1 MRKTASLIA
10 CFTLAAAAYAYAQ
23 SPNPS
28 APAPSGHTEAQHHHP
43 LPAAAEDTSKQTLD
57 DNSLSSQAFRDAN
70 ARMHAAMDIKMTGD
84 ADLDFVRGMIAHH
97 QGAVDM
103 AKILLV
109 YGKDDELR
117 RLAQSIVKDQEREIA
132 QMQAWLK
139 KRGG

>member
-23 SPNPS
+23 SPSQN
-28 APAPSGHTEAQHHHP
+28 GHTEAQHHHP
-43 LPAAAEDTSKQTLD
+43 LPAAAEDISKQTLD
-57 DNSLSSQAFRDAN
+57 DNSPSSQAFRDAN
-70 ARMHAAMDIKMTGD
+70 ARMHAAMDLKMTGD

-109 YGKDDELR
+109 YGKDDEMR
-117 RLAQSIVKDQEREIA
+117 RLAQNIVKDQEREIA

-139 KRGG
+139 KRGE